1 MLRKQSCL
9 GYMYSEGLGVR
20 QDDEQAVFCIAK
32 LLEKQI
38 SEMELQFQELD
49 I

>member
-38 SEMELQFQELD
+38 SEVELELEELG

>member
-1 MLRKQSCL
+1 
-9 GYMYSEGLGVR
+9 MYSEGLGVR

-38 SEMELQFQELD
+38 SEVELELEELG